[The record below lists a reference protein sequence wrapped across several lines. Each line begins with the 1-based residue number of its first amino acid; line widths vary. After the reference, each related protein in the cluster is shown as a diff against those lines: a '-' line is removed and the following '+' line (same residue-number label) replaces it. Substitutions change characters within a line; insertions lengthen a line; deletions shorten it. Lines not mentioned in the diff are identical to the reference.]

1 VVLTNLRFP
10 EALSQRNLAGQFI
23 TMKSVIIKIVFALY
37 TLSPIP
43 VLLYFSSVPMVYY
56 VPVHV
61 NKSQGGTM
69 NTNTQA
75 TGEQLMTGQ
84 QRGLVIEPLP
94 APVVS
99 TTKNHSYTIKTPAGQ
114 WHAPGMGRSDRAR

>member
-1 VVLTNLRFP
+1 
-10 EALSQRNLAGQFI
+10 
-23 TMKSVIIKIVFALY
+23 MKSVIIKIVFALY

-43 VLLYFSSVPMVYY
+43 VLIYFSSVPMVYAA
-56 VPVHV
+56 PLPEKQ
-61 NKSQGGTM
+61 NRGGSM

-94 APVVS
+94 VTAAS
-99 TTKNHSYTIKTPAGQ
+99 DTKNHSYAIKTQAGK
-114 WHAPGMGRSDRAR
+114 WHAPGLGRTYRER